1 VQEGHAGDKVVEIA
15 DRLRH
20 DLIVVGTHGWRGVN
34 KAIMG
39 STVERIIAYAS
50 CPTLITR

>member
-1 VQEGHAGDKVVEIA
+1 MEIA
-15 DRLRH
+15 DTMKN
-20 DLIVVGTHGWRGVN
+20 DLIVVGTHGWRGMN

-50 CPTLITR
+50 SPILIAK